1 MPDKEMDKIEFDN
14 LVIRIENLMMDLDTA
29 QTRYVG
35 QTGRQYVPPLRLA
48 PRKRKESFEDSILRE
63 EARAMPYAQNCEDEL
78 MARLIPEPSKCECTP
93 CLECGGH
100 GTVRYSFS
108 EEYSGDSRLVYMNEP
123 EFCATCGGR
132 GVMDKCDCP
141 FPCAHKNQRYYS
153 GMICHDCGKPQ
164 Y

>member
-63 EARAMPYAQNCEDEL
+63 EARAMPYARNCEAEL
-78 MARLIPEPSKCECTP
+78 RARLIPETST
-93 CLECGGH
+93 
-100 GTVRYSFS
+100 
-108 EEYSGDSRLVYMNEP
+108 
-123 EFCATCGGR
+123 
-132 GVMDKCDCP
+132 
-141 FPCAHKNQRYYS
+141 PCAHKNQRHYS